1 MRHLRVDEAVFNS
14 IHNSQRG
21 AARAKTLLALV
32 VLVALVF
39 SAIKIVPAYV
49 NNYDMQDAMQQ
60 EARFVFNPNTG
71 RPKSM
76 DDIRAE
82 LVKKAQQLGLPI
94 KPDDIQVTQEGTKVS
109 IAADYTIPVDL
120 VVYQFTLHFHPQA
133 DNTSI

>member
-1 MRHLRVDEAVFNS
+1 MDEAVFNC

-32 VLVALVF
+32 VFAALGF
-39 SAIKIVPAYV
+39 TAIKIVPSYV
-49 NNYDMQDAMQQ
+49 NNYELQDSMQQ
-60 EARFVFNPNTG
+60 EARFNFHLNTG
-71 RPKSM
+71 MAKSN
-76 DDIRAE
+76 DDIRGDIM
-82 LVKKAQQLGLPI
+82 KKVRDLGLPI

-120 VVYQFTLHFHPQA
+120 VVYQFSLHFHPQA